1 MVNNGLQVI
10 GMSATLPN
18 LELLAEWLDA
28 ALYTTDFRPVP
39 LRECVKLGTSV
50 YDSDFNKLR
59 DLSPH
64 MTLKVDYRLH
74 ATFESISSA
83 W

>member
-1 MVNNGLQVI
+1 MHLLQLFQVGTTNDIQII

-18 LELLAEWLDA
+18 LGLLAEWLDA
-28 ALYTTDFRPVP
+28 ALYTTDYRPVP

-50 YDSDFNKLR
+50 YDSAFNKLR

-64 MTLKVDYRLH
+64 MTLKV
-74 ATFESISSA
+74 E
-83 W
+83 